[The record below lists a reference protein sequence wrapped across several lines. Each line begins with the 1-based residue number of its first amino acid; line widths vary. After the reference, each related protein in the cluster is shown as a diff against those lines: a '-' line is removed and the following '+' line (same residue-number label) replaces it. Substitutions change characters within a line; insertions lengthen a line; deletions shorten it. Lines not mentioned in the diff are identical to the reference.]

1 MERFRLDKFIKAYQH
16 ASAMNQTWLTARDH
30 RPELQSVRIS
40 SRDHGE
46 FVENLAT
53 LSQLLSDAG
62 LSLSAM
68 SASAALESANE
79 AVVIDGQKVLNIG
92 PMLRLSADIKDLQTR
107 VRDEFVTRYALI
119 VPTNKVPFY
128 EPLKPP
134 FGSKVETS
142 FESVNFDISESGK
155 CFGLGRYT
163 SCVFHLMRVLETG
176 IRAIARC
183 LGVSDPVKE
192 ADRNWG
198 KMLRNIN
205 DAINAKKVVMS
216 AYDTDLFNGAYVA
229 LDKVRSL
236 WRNPTMHVGNKY
248 SEDEAKEIWDAV
260 SIFMRKLA
268 SRMDENGAPQ
278 V

>member
-30 RPELQSVRIS
+30 RPELQAVHVSP
-40 SRDHGE
+40 RDHGE
-46 FVENLAT
+46 FVENLMT

-62 LSLSAM
+62 LSLSAL
-68 SASAALESANE
+68 SASAALESAKE
-79 AVVIDGQKVLNIG
+79 AIDLEGHKVLSIG
-92 PMLRLSADIKDLQTR
+92 PMLRLSSDIKDMQTR
-107 VRDEFVTRYALI
+107 VRDEFVTRYVVV
-119 VPTNKVPFY
+119 VPTNKVPYY
-128 EPLKPP
+128 EPMKPP
-134 FGSKVETS
+134 FGAKVETS
-142 FESVNFDISESGK
+142 FESMNFDISESGK

-163 SCVFHLMRVLETG
+163 ACVFHLMRVLETG

-183 LGVSDPVKE
+183 LGVPDPIKE

-198 KMLRNIN
+198 KMLGNIN
-205 DAINAKKVVMS
+205 DAIKDKKAAMS
-216 AYDTDLFNGAYVA
+216 AFDADLFNGAYIA

-248 SEDEAKEIWDAV
+248 TEEEAKEIWDAV
-260 SIFMRKLA
+260 SVFMRKLA

-278 V
+278 I